1 MHRVAS
7 NNLEIVS
14 VSMMSLP
21 MVSRHLSPRKL
32 IRLRHKETNHVEQDN
47 TGTHVGDHRHH
58 DERSRF
64 GWPLRSRAIWHAWR
78 SRLIV
83 IIICDG
89 NRRAN
94 RNGSPFLPL
103 SSCSCRQT
111 FTGRLVDLT
120 SDEKTTME
128 TSPGRLVS
136 SSGGG
141 GPREDNAALPTA
153 CLHLT
158 EAEFAF

>member
-1 MHRVAS
+1 MARLAITIDCNHHMRWKSKGEPQWFA
-7 NNLEIVS
+7 
-14 VSMMSLP
+14 
-21 MVSRHLSPRKL
+21 LSPIL
-32 IRLRHKETNHVEQDN
+32 L
-47 TGTHVGDHRHH
+47 
-58 DERSRF
+58 
-64 GWPLRSRAIWHAWR
+64 L
-78 SRLIV
+78 L
-83 IIICDG
+83 
-89 NRRAN
+89 
-94 RNGSPFLPL
+94 L
-103 SSCSCRQT
+103 SQT

-136 SSGGG
+136 RSGGG